1 MDRAGQPSPRSYR
14 LGTALFVR
22 GLGLVYLIAFAS
34 LWVQVE
40 GLIGERGLLPITEL
54 LARVGELLGAER
66 YWRLPTLL
74 WLGSG
79 DAALHLLCA
88 AGVAASAA
96 LLLGWLPLPT
106 LGALW
111 VLWLSLV
118 TAGQT
123 FLAFQW
129 DNLLLEAGLLALL
142 VAPVTVRLRLDDPP
156 EPPPW
161 GRWLLWWLV
170 VRLQVSSGWVKLAS
184 GDPTW
189 RDLTA
194 LAVHYET
201 QPLPTWIG
209 WLAHQLPAGWHRL
222 STAAMFAIELLV
234 PWLVFTE
241 TRLRRVAAL
250 AMMALQLLIA
260 LTGNYTY
267 FNLLTVLLCLPLL
280 DDDFWPALLRATAPA
295 TVPPPSAPWRRGT
308 LPLATVLFS
317 LSLLQAAATTG
328 IWHHVPRPVLAPLEW
343 ARPLRSIN
351 GYGLFAVMTTERP
364 EIVVE
369 GSLDGEEWRPYSF
382 RWKPGPLDRRPRF
395 VAPHQPRLDWQMW
408 FAALSDYRS
417 TPWMGRLLERLLDGE
432 PTVLDLLATDPF
444 DGARPR
450 LVRARLYRYRF
461 TDWQTLRRE
470 GRWWRRELLGPYS
483 PVLSRRGH
491 PGDG

>member
-1 MDRAGQPSPRSYR
+1 
-14 LGTALFVR
+14 
-22 GLGLVYLIAFAS
+22 
-34 LWVQVE
+34 
-40 GLIGERGLLPITEL
+40 
-54 LARVGELLGAER
+54 
-66 YWRLPTLL
+66 
-74 WLGSG
+74 
-79 DAALHLLCA
+79 
-88 AGVAASAA
+88 
-96 LLLGWLPLPT
+96 
-106 LGALW
+106 
-111 VLWLSLV
+111 
-118 TAGQT
+118 
-123 FLAFQW
+123 
-129 DNLLLEAGLLALL
+129 
-142 VAPVTVRLRLDDPP
+142 
-156 EPPPW
+156 
-161 GRWLLWWLV
+161 
-170 VRLQVSSGWVKLAS
+170 
-184 GDPTW
+184 
-189 RDLTA
+189 
-194 LAVHYET
+194 
-201 QPLPTWIG
+201 
-209 WLAHQLPAGWHRL
+209 
-222 STAAMFAIELLV
+222 
-234 PWLVFTE
+234 
-241 TRLRRVAAL
+241 VAAL

-260 LTGNYTY
+260 LTGNYTS